1 MITLDHLRAI
11 CPHTKASRLNIFVD
25 PLNLTFEEF
34 GLDTPELQRRFLAQV
49 AHESG
54 GFVYTRELWGPTP
67 AQARYDT
74 RADLGNTRPEAID
87 IARQHGTT
95 PGPWWRGHGLI
106 QTTGFDNHRKAGEAL
121 ALDLLHTPQ
130 LLEEPIHAA
139 RSAGY
144 FWQSNNLNAID
155 DFERLTRKIN
165 GGINGLADRVAY
177 YERAQ
182 EVIA

>member
-11 CPHTKASRLNIFVD
+11 CPLTKAARLAAFVD
-25 PLNLTFEEF
+25 PLNITFDEF
-34 GLDTPELQRRFLAQV
+34 GITSPDDQRRFLAQV

-67 AQARYDT
+67 AQARYDS
-74 RADLGNTRPEAID
+74 RADLGNIRPEAID
-87 IARQHGTT
+87 IARQHNST
-95 PGPWWRGHGLI
+95 PGYWWRGHGLI
-106 QTTGFDNHRKAGEAL
+106 QTTGFNNHRKAGEAL
-121 ALDLLHTPQ
+121 RLDLLHTPN

-144 FWQSNNLNAID
+144 FWQSNNLSAVT

-165 GGINGLADRVAY
+165 GGLNGLDDRLAY
-177 YERAQ
+177 FERAGQ
-182 EVIA
+182 VLA